1 MAFFTWKD
9 SFDIG
14 NAEIDRQHRSFLEL
28 VNEYHD
34 SASGSTRDDV
44 GQELIDRLK
53 AYAAAHFRFEESL
66 MRSAGYREIERQ
78 LEQHRYF
85 ESLVADLESAP
96 LRGRPDRLKSAL
108 SELRDW
114 FLRHILEEDR
124 KFIDCL
130 RPAR

>member
-14 NAEIDRQHRSFLEL
+14 NTEIDRQHRSFLEL
-28 VNEYHD
+28 LNEYHD
-34 SASGSTRDDV
+34 SASGSTRDDA

-66 MRSAGYREIERQ
+66 MQSAGYKEIDQQ
-78 LEQHRYF
+78 LRQHRHF
-85 ESLVADLESAP
+85 ESLVADLESSP
-96 LRGRPDRLKSAL
+96 LRGRPDKLKSAL
-108 SELRDW
+108 SVLRDW
-114 FLRHILEEDR
+114 FLHHILEEDR

-130 RPAR
+130 RPAK